1 MKRTKKN
8 ILIIEFIISFFS
20 HVGIIS
26 LLSWVIFN
34 HTIYANVFLK
44 ILFVSY
50 LFASILYLIKIFLIN
65 YKNEELK

>member
-20 HVGIIS
+20 YVGIIS
-26 LLSWVIFN
+26 LFSWVIFN